1 MGTLLVSSEI
11 EMLFNLQGM
20 NTAGYFNWD
29 SWGKIGIHIASTMAG
44 LIMQFFSIIAVS
56 VIILK
61 LPETLLRQSGVEAN
75 DEVGDS
81 LGDQMGNR
89 GQRYT
94 DVV

>member
-11 EMLFNLQGM
+11 EMLFNLHGT
-20 NTAGYFNWD
+20 NTLKVSGYD
-29 SWGKIGIHIASTMAG
+29 YWGTIGLHIASTMSG

-61 LPETLLRQSGVEAN
+61 LPETILRQSGIEAN